1 MRKMHNLLHE
11 DDIADKDIDY
21 SDIPKLRKNPV
32 IIWRGP
38 IQGYVDKLLR
48 EHKEKERM
56 SQVASQNK

>member
-1 MRKMHNLLHE
+1 MSEELLPEADIRDE
-11 DDIADKDIDY
+11 DIGY

-48 EHKEKERM
+48 EHKKKERM
-56 SQVASQNK
+56 SQVASKNK